1 MSLINQAI
9 TEEEAKKMGGVAIS
23 FPCRQQD
30 ELWIIN
36 NMIKDLE
43 RNGDKWVVVK
53 SVYKTRGSTGNFG
66 SPALELWKLN

>member
-9 TEEEAKKMGGVAIS
+9 TEYEAKEMGGVAIS

-30 ELWIIN
+30 ELWIIS

-43 RNGDKWVVVK
+43 RNGDRWVVVK
-53 SVYKTRGSTGNFG
+53 STYKTRGSDRNYET
-66 SPALELWKLN
+66 PALELWKLN